1 MSEQNNSNFLR
12 DKVLKENT
20 EFELYALQ
28 LANMIRIRNNDF
40 VCIFDEVGTGK
51 TISAGLCIIE
61 LLNSLEEDQ
70 KLKVL
75 IITKNSVLESFKDK
89 LQNKLLLLHIKDIT
103 DIENENKNEN
113 EEKYSIILIND
124 NYSKIGKVAKKY
136 DLVIIDEADTFL
148 TKDTSKR
155 KKLDGIAANKVI
167 FLTATPIKSG
177 KSDIEEYINIAGGML
192 ERAGKKIDIN
202 QLLDRFLWE
211 LADPKLLSTSFNPYS
226 PITRYFKDVTRNIII
241 KNGKVDK
248 NDKQPIRLVPEVWD
262 VGDYNKDENNI
273 NRMNRI
279 EYLVYKIKDIPKY
292 KEYGKEKY
300 ENRFIIFIDK
310 KEQGEKIVK
319 ELIKNNFYKWS
330 KKEKSSE
337 KTYYKLVGGKNQNP
351 DLIDFM
357 SSNKDANLPT
367 VIITTWQMSEVGV
380 DFPGYNYI
388 VNYHINRSPAKIEQ
402 RFGRIDRMDSLH
414 KELKM
419 CFVINSRQYT
429 EKERKEDKCSTNN
442 FYNAMDLYIRELLT
456 FLPSKN
462 SLITEET
469 PDLLLD
475 KYNKKR
481 EDYKKIKEKFND
493 DEFINQINERLDNP
507 NNNLYCEDIINI
519 INEFSLKKKENP
531 ISSEKLM
538 KKINRRIN
546 RLDITIQNINKL
558 KENLQDISNKVIFND
573 NLFEDEEDLC
583 EDKGEY
589 NIQKIDSEECYK
601 SIMESK
607 RFKFF
612 KNKIIDLLR

>member
-601 SIMESK
+601 SITESK

>member
-12 DKVLKENT
+12 DQVLKENT

-61 LLNSLEEDQ
+61 LLNSLEKFQ
-70 KLKVL
+70 QLKAL
-75 IITKNSVLESFKDK
+75 IITKNSVLESFRDK
-89 LQNKLLLLHIKDIT
+89 LQDKLLLHI
-103 DIENENKNEN
+103 NEDN
-113 EEKYSIILIND
+113 EKYYINLIND
-124 NYSKIGKVAKKY
+124 WYSNIGKAAGKY

-155 KKLDGIAANKVI
+155 NRLDGISADKVI

-177 KSDIEEYINIAGGML
+177 KSDIEEYINIAGGIL
-192 ERAGKKIDIN
+192 ERAGKKVDRD

-211 LADPKLLSTSFNPYS
+211 LADPKLLTTSFNPYS

-241 KNGKVDK
+241 KNGEVDQ

-262 VGDYNKDENNI
+262 VGDYNKDENYI

-279 EYLVYKIKDIPKY
+279 EYLVYKIKGVPRY
-292 KEYGKEKY
+292 KEYGNEKY

-310 KEQGEKIVK
+310 KVQGENIVK

-330 KKEKSSE
+330 KNEKSSE
-337 KTYYKLVGGKNQNP
+337 KTYYELIGGKKENP
-351 DLIDFM
+351 DLIEFM
-357 SSNKDANLPT
+357 SSKKDANLPT
-367 VIITTWQMSEVGV
+367 IIITTWQMSEVGV

-388 VNYHINRSPAKIEQ
+388 VNYHINGSPAKIEQ

-414 KELKM
+414 NELKM
-419 CFVINSRQYT
+419 CFVINTGQYT
-429 EKERKEDKCSTNN
+429 EKEIKEDGTSTDN
-442 FYNAMDLYIRELLT
+442 FYNAMDLYLRDLLT

-462 SLITEET
+462 SLITTRTYELLNWACKEKIEE
-469 PDLLLD
+469 
-475 KYNKKR
+475 
-481 EDYKKIKEKFND
+481 YKEYDRKFND
-493 DEFINQINERLDNP
+493 DKFINQINKGLK
-507 NNNLYCEDIINI
+507 NNLYFEDIDRI
-519 INEFSLKKKENP
+519 IKEFSLKKLNRNKKVTDEELKE
-531 ISSEKLM
+531 ILM
-538 KKINRRIN
+538 KKLKRKRK
-546 RLDITIQNINKL
+546 RLEVTRENVNKL
-558 KENLQDISNKVIFND
+558 KSEANLEDISNKIIFND
-573 NLFEDEEDLC
+573 NLFEDEEDSC
-583 EDKGEY
+583 EYKGEY